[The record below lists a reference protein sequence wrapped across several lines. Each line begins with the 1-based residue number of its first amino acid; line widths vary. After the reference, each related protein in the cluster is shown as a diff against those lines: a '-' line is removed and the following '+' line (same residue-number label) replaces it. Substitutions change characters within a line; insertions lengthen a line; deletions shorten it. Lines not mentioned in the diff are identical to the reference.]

1 MCEIEQ
7 MFTLEFIKI
16 ISTTD
21 VRFSFWKVLRD
32 PQVQEQ
38 NPRMLCVLV
47 ICELA
52 QTWCVTEL

>member
-1 MCEIEQ
+1 MCKIEQ

-32 PQVQEQ
+32 PQVQKQ
-38 NPRMLCVLV
+38 NPTVLCVLV
-47 ICELA
+47 ICELT
-52 QTWCVTEL
+52 QMWCVTGL